1 MSTSNNEIIRHEDD
15 GGVWYEDTETG
26 RCWEYCASC
35 GAEKGVSM
43 PCRHCDESLQRRRR
57 HDD

>member
-1 MSTSNNEIIRHEDD
+1 MSKSTSNNEIIRHEDD

-43 PCRHCDESLQRRRR
+43 PCRHCDE
-57 HDD
+57 